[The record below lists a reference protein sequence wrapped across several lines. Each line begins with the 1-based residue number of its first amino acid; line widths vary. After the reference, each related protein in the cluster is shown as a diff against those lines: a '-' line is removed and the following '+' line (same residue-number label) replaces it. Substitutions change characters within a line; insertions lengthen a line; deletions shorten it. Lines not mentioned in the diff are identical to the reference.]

1 MGIASTLTAKVTL
14 NQRYWLL
21 LTLESAG
28 ELIILWHGIPPYR
41 RLLFGQ
47 AFDTG
52 RLPTNLIVWFI
63 IGATLIQI
71 GYWANRSLE
80 LEIGSRRHVV
90 LGHFVLFFG
99 RLNFIFLSGVFATAF
114 FVRFDVVAFSIFGT
128 TVVFAA
134 LFSVYCF
141 TRELE
146 RLGRA
151 LGV

>member
-21 LTLESAG
+21 LALESAG

-47 AFDTG
+47 AFETG
-52 RLPTNLIVWFI
+52 RLPTSLIIWFLT
-63 IGATLIQI
+63 GATLIQI
-71 GYWANRSLE
+71 GYWANRPLE
-80 LEIGSRRHVV
+80 LEIGSRRRVV
-90 LGHFVLFFG
+90 LGHFVLFVG
-99 RLNFIFLSGVFATAF
+99 RLNFIFLSGVFATTF
-114 FVRFDVVAFSIFGT
+114 FVRFDVVNFSILGT
-128 TVVFAA
+128 IVIFAA
-134 LFSVYCF
+134 LFSVFCF

-146 RLGRA
+146 RLGRG